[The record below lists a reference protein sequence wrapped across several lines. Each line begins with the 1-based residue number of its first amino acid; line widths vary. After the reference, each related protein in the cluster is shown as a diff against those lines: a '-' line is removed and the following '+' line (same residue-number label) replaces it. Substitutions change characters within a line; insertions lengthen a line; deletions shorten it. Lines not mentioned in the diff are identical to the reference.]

1 MLNCPVLTKKVTQNK
16 TKNLLPESE
25 FNQLKIFDSDYF
37 IGKSYFE
44 EDGTHNYLVFQPMN
58 KYFKIILVILIL
70 FYHGLLM
77 DCLMKKLHTLL
88 HLISFLVLH

>member
-37 IGKSYFE
+37 IGKSHFE
-44 EDGTHNYLVFQPMN
+44 EDILR
-58 KYFKIILVILIL
+58 LVILIT
-70 FYHGLLM
+70 FYHGHIK
-77 DCLMKKLHTLL
+77 DCLMKVLHPLL
-88 HLISFLVLH
+88 HLMIFLVLH